1 MTYFERK
8 GVELQENSVS
18 VAEAIRR
25 FNYSCQLC
33 GQRGCRTSCACCPIA
48 AAHEIHVD
56 VLKFLA
62 EERMAKERAAER
74 GASQSRR
81 QCCSEQ
87 VPQKPYRSSEEPVIP
102 HPICLTIVI

>member
-8 GVELQENSVS
+8 GVELQNESVS
-18 VAEAIRR
+18 VAEATRR

-33 GQRGCRTSCACCPIA
+33 SERGCRTCCECCPIA
-48 AAHEIHVD
+48 AAHEIQVD

-62 EERMAKERAAER
+62 EERMAKVRATEGSAP
-74 GASQSRR
+74 QSHR
-81 QCCSEQ
+81 QCCGEQ
-87 VPQKPYRSSEEPVIP
+87 VSRKPYRPSEEPVIP